1 MSTQLTPSTAVKDE
15 PLTSGQ
21 VAARPQLPAWLRAG
35 SSAWIWIGVVVA
47 AVGFVMLAYA
57 WGRVA
62 GETEVYLQMPYVVSA
77 ALAGLGVIMVGLTVV
92 NIASRQQDAAARD
105 RQVEE
110 MLAAIDELREALA
123 ASARNGQ

>member
-1 MSTQLTPSTAVKDE
+1 MSTQVTPSTAVKDE
-15 PLTSGQ
+15 PVTSRQ
-21 VAARPQLPAWLRAG
+21 VAAGPQLPAWLRAG

-62 GETEVYLQMPYVVSA
+62 GETELYLQMPYVVSA

>member
-1 MSTQLTPSTAVKDE
+1 MSTQVTPSTAVKDE
-15 PLTSGQ
+15 PVTSRQ
-21 VAARPQLPAWLRAG
+21 VAAGPQLPAWLRAG

-62 GETEVYLQMPYVVSA
+62 GETELYLQMPYVVSA

-105 RQVEE
+105 RQIEE